1 MPIVSFKHRG
11 LRALFENGRSPRIGA
26 NFQTKL
32 IELMDIVDAATEK
45 NDMQGVSD
53 FHELKG
59 KRAGAYSMHVNG
71 NWCLTFKFIRGDSSD
86 LNFEDY
92 HKK

>member
-1 MPIVSFKHRG
+1 MPIISFKHRG
-11 LRALFENGRSPRIGA
+11 LKGLFENGHSPRIGR

-45 NDMQGVSD
+45 KDLRGVSD
-53 FHELKG
+53 FHALKG
-59 KRAGAYSMHVNG
+59 KRVGAYSMHVSG
-71 NWCLTFKFIRGDSSD
+71 NWRLTFRFKNGDSSD

-92 HKK
+92 HKT

>member
-1 MPIVSFKHRG
+1 MPIISFKHRG
-11 LRALFENGRSPRIGA
+11 LRGLFENGRSSRVGG
-26 NFQTKL
+26 NFQNKL

-45 NDMQGVSD
+45 KDMQGVSD
-53 FHELKG
+53 FHQLKG
-59 KRAGAYSMHVNG
+59 NRRGTYSMHVNG
-71 NWCLTFKFIRGDSSD
+71 NWCLTFKFKNGESSD